1 MMSVAA
7 LTSEART
14 ACRPYLAPAL
24 VVLVS
29 VAALAVAL
37 TAQYQGGLLPCALCM
52 WQRWCYVGAIAFGV
66 GGLAGARN
74 ARLREGM
81 LFLAGLAFL
90 CGLAVAGFHVGVEQ
104 GWWEGSQTCQGADF
118 SELNS
123 RAAIKDAILKAPVVA
138 CNDVA
143 WSFAGISIAGFNAI
157 FSAIFAAAAFRFA
170 FRKPR

>member
-1 MMSVAA
+1 MSLAA
-7 LTSEART
+7 TIHSPSPW
-14 ACRPYLAPAL
+14 RPYLAPAL

-29 VAALAVAL
+29 IGALAVAL
-37 TAQYQGGLLPCALCM
+37 TAQYQYGLLPCVLCL

-81 LFLAGLAFL
+81 LVLAGLAFL

-138 CNDVA
+138 CNDA
-143 WSFAGISIAGFNAI
+143 PWSFAGISIAGFNAI
-157 FSAIFAAAAFRFA
+157 FSLVFAAATFRLAFR
-170 FRKPR
+170 RPQR

>member
-1 MMSVAA
+1 MSLAA
-7 LTSEART
+7 TLPAGSAWW
-14 ACRPYLAPAL
+14 RPYLAPAL

-29 VAALAVAL
+29 AGALAVAL
-37 TAQYQGGLLPCALCM
+37 TAQYQYGLLPCVLCL

-74 ARLREGM
+74 PRLREGM

-90 CGLAVAGFHVGVEQ
+90 CGLAVSGFHVGVEQ

-118 SELNS
+118 SALDS

-138 CNDVA
+138 CNDVP
-143 WSFAGISIAGFNAI
+143 WSVAGISIAGFNAI
-157 FSAIFAAAAFRFA
+157 FSLVFSAATFWLAFR
-170 FRKPR
+170 RPQR

>member
-1 MMSVAA
+1 MSVAA
-7 LTSEART
+7 LSTETRNAW
-14 ACRPYLAPAL
+14 RPYLAPAL

-29 VAALAVAL
+29 IGALAVAL
-37 TAQYQGGLLPCALCM
+37 TAQYQGGLLPCVLCL

-74 ARLREGM
+74 ARVREGM

-104 GWWEGSQTCQGADF
+104 GWWEGSQTCQGANF

-138 CNDVA
+138 CNDVP

-157 FSAIFAAAAFRFA
+157 FSLVFGAATFWLTFR
-170 FRKPR
+170 RPQR